1 MLQKIDKEE
10 FDKVY
15 MIMEEAFPD
24 NERRSYEGEKSLL
37 SLANYDIYVMKN
49 LSDIK
54 AFVAIWDL
62 EDYIFIEHFA
72 VNKKYR
78 NQGLGSKI
86 INKVLEE
93 FDKTTFLEVEP
104 IQCNISEKRVK
115 FYERNGFYFND
126 FPYKQ
131 PALEADKEP
140 IPLKLMTSRKSNKE
154 ELMEIKELLYEEV
167 YVM

>member
-62 EDYIFIEHFA
+62 EDYIFIEIGRA
-72 VNKKYR
+72 SCR
-78 NQGLGSKI
+78 
-86 INKVLEE
+86 E
-93 FDKTTFLEVEP
+93 
-104 IQCNISEKRVK
+104 RV
-115 FYERNGFYFND
+115 
-126 FPYKQ
+126 
-131 PALEADKEP
+131 
-140 IPLKLMTSRKSNKE
+140 
-154 ELMEIKELLYEEV
+154 
-167 YVM
+167 